1 MHQLFRISFN
11 PHDSIFDVGIV
22 LSISQNQK
30 LSLGE
35 ASGFPE
41 TASLVND
48 RAGLHTQAELAT

>member
-1 MHQLFRISFN
+1 MHQLFRITSN
-11 PHDSIFDVGIV
+11 PHDCVFEEGIV

-41 TASLVND
+41 TVSLVNH